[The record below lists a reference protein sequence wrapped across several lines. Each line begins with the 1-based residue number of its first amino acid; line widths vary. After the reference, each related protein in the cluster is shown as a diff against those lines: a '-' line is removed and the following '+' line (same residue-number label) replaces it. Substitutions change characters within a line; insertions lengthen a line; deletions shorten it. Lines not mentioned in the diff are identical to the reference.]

1 MCDSL
6 SLGKCKSTQNATLLH
21 AIVMVVIK
29 EKKMFVL
36 IVLALGRWKK
46 GGLLE
51 SGRTWGLDWA
61 TQQA

>member
-51 SGRTWGLDWA
+51 ELGA
-61 TQQA
+61 